1 MRVAEWISKIR
12 KRGRY
17 EHYLFFQFL
26 LWVSLPLLI
35 MTAVTCYIYLQSEN
49 EKSRFMLE
57 AYAGQI
63 EDICGG
69 YFTEIKEYYLD
80 IVNNS
85 IYQELLERESLPW
98 DSLEEIAELQSQLNG
113 ERIESYVNSYCFIN
127 VQHGW
132 VLCNYGMYSMERLK
146 NSGEVIQL
154 VEEIRERPGDILW
167 VDRGTQGSP
176 WQNGVI
182 GYGLVDLSGELM
194 VLKSENFLGE
204 LEGILIVQMRMEVIE
219 NNISAY
225 SELGY
230 DTVILSQEEILAGGE
245 SGYADSIS
253 EEDLQSGDDAFLET
267 GRYKTEIVHDEVN
280 GLKYVTVYDTHVNMQ
295 KAMTLVWSA
304 VLFILAYAF
313 LLFVLKK
320 VTNNVL
326 KPFWKL
332 KANNDEQQEKIKEF
346 FVTNLIKGSWDE
358 NRIGQYM
365 EKYGWKTWKGY
376 RLMLLKPEGEQME
389 IDAMLSGLS
398 GEIKERCFILPVYFR
413 DYIAVIVGAD
423 DEMRLEYEMAVLFRD
438 MSEFAEKRYHTNMI
452 AGVSGYF
459 TSLENCSLAVS
470 QCREAMRA
478 RAVEGQKS
486 VLSVYDDL
494 SLKERKKEMAFPG
507 TEGEIYDGVRENDK
521 KKTANALHEAF
532 LFMKDSELWGIERT
546 IYVYQL
552 VMKILSIPQK
562 EGIPLTEIF
571 PDAQMDILD
580 MREFLY
586 DNGKLEQY
594 IAGRIVNPIMETM
607 AKNQVSRDM
616 EIVRKA
622 AGLVKEKQGDITLTE
637 CAEYLKCHP
646 SHLSRVLKK
655 EKGISFQD
663 MINSEKIEKAK
674 RFLKE
679 TNISVAEISD
689 LVGYSNTQ
697 NFIRFFKSQTG
708 ITPAKY
714 RKEIREE

>member
-1 MRVAEWISKIR
+1 MDREKEILR
-12 KRGRY
+12 
-17 EHYLFFQFL
+17 LF
-26 LWVSLPLLI
+26 P
-35 MTAVTCYIYLQSEN
+35 
-49 EKSRFMLE
+49 
-57 AYAGQI
+57 
-63 EDICGG
+63 
-69 YFTEIKEYYLD
+69 
-80 IVNNS
+80 
-85 IYQELLERESLPW
+85 
-98 DSLEEIAELQSQLNG
+98 
-113 ERIESYVNSYCFIN
+113 
-127 VQHGW
+127 
-132 VLCNYGMYSMERLK
+132 
-146 NSGEVIQL
+146 
-154 VEEIRERPGDILW
+154 EEIRERPGDILW